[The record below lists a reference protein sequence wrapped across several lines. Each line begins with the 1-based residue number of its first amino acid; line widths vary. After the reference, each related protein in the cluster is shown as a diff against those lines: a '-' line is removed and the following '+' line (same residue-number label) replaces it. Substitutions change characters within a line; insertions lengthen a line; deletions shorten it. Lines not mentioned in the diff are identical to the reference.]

1 MPSGKAKYTLLC
13 NENGG
18 IIDDTIIYK
27 YTNNKF
33 LMIPNASNEET
44 IIEWINKYANDLN
57 YDVEINRVTTET
69 VMIALQG
76 PKTTQI
82 LQPICSIDL
91 LNMKPFSI
99 IEGDILGYNSIIPT
113 TGYTGEMGVEIICN
127 IDYGSAIW
135 SELINLGATRC
146 GLGAR
151 DILRIEAGLLLHG
164 SDMNDDITPLEAG
177 LERFVAFDK
186 STFCGKSIMLDQQEV
201 SISKSLI
208 GFKLED
214 KGIPRHGYKIYQ
226 NNDIIGEVTSG
237 SYSPTLDTGIGLG
250 YVPIEFA
257 KEATELQID
266 IRGRMAKAK
275 VAPLPFYSK
284 KRSK

>member
-1 MPSGKAKYTLLC
+1 M
-13 NENGG
+13 
-18 IIDDTIIYK
+18 
-27 YTNNKF
+27 
-33 LMIPNASNEET
+33 
-44 IIEWINKYANDLN
+44 
-57 YDVEINRVTTET
+57 
-69 VMIALQG
+69 
-76 PKTTQI
+76 
-82 LQPICSIDL
+82 
-91 LNMKPFSI
+91 
-99 IEGDILGYNSIIPT
+99 
-113 TGYTGEMGVEIICN
+113 
-127 IDYGSAIW
+127 
-135 SELINLGATRC
+135 
-146 GLGAR
+146 
-151 DILRIEAGLLLHG
+151 
-164 SDMNDDITPLEAG
+164 
-177 LERFVAFDK
+177 
-186 STFCGKSIMLDQQEV
+186 
-201 SISKSLI
+201 I